1 VIFSCFVLKRTRK
14 SDGLLGTSNT
24 VTLASPSILTFFD
37 QMLKTEEHTV
47 QALESMYKLAAGV
60 SLLFVVALGAFGIK
74 SVSDFNKKIDK
85 SRADY
90 DKIKGDS
97 KSTCENQAKE
107 LEEFKQQRI
116 VAQKEY
122 DARLASFEAEYQEK
136 IKKVE
141 TVLNKINEKI
151 IDATELSQAV
161 ETIDREVT
169 KIRSLEQSQQ
179 TSAAQLAR
187 IKIVSSIRDAR
198 KYAGKLDHTKL
209 QSWTAAQEGRLHL
222 WLKEWDDAAEALHEA
237 EQLDVKRFPDRAYN
251 LACLYAKWF
260 EADGAA
266 STARQDVEAMRW
278 ANEAVNRAITT
289 PQPSRDRGFWLN
301 LLETDSDLDAMRVKY
316 PEHFKSMRE
325 RLISAPSSNGD

>member
-1 VIFSCFVLKRTRK
+1 
-14 SDGLLGTSNT
+14 
-24 VTLASPSILTFFD
+24 
-37 QMLKTEEHTV
+37 MLKTEEHTV

-74 SVSDFNKKIDK
+74 SVSDFNKKLDQ

-90 DKIKGDS
+90 DKIKSDS
-97 KSTCENQAKE
+97 KSACENQAKE

-122 DARLASFEAEYQEK
+122 DARLASFEVEYQKK
-136 IKKVE
+136 IKEVE
-141 TVLNKINEKI
+141 NILDKINEKI

-161 ETIDREVT
+161 EIIDREMT

-179 TSAAQLAR
+179 TSAAQLAKV
-187 IKIVSSIRDAR
+187 KIVPSIKDAR
-198 KYAGKLDHTKL
+198 KYAGELDHTKL

-222 WLKEWDDAAEALHEA
+222 WLKEWDDAAKAMKEA

-260 EADGAA
+260 EADSTA
-266 STARQDVEAMRW
+266 STARQDVEALRW
-278 ANEAVNRAITT
+278 ANEAVNRAITS

-301 LLETDSDLDAMRVKY
+301 LLETDLDLDVLRAKY
-316 PEHFKSMRE
+316 PEHFNGMRE
-325 RLISAPSSNGD
+325 RLISAPSSTGD